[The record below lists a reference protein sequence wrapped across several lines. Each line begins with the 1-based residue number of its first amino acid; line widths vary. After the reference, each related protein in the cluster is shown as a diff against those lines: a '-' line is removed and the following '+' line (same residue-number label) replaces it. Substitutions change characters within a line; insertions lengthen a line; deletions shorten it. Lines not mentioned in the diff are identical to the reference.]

1 MSERS
6 STLAEV
12 ARRAEVSL
20 ATASRVLNGSTRGVT
35 PELRARVIE
44 AAEALH
50 YVPNAHAQALA
61 RASTRMVGVI
71 VHDVGDPY
79 FAEISR
85 GILRVATDAGRLV
98 MICNTYRDTAR
109 ELEYVATLRA
119 HRVEAVVLA
128 GSGIDDQRFSQE
140 MAAQLGAFAEAG
152 GRVALIGRHHFPGD
166 AVMPDNLGGARALAR
181 ALLDLGHRRIGVVT
195 GPPLLTTTRDRLAGF
210 RGALEEAGVEL
221 PDIQVVPS
229 DFTREGGASAASRL
243 LDQAPDMTAIFGMN
257 DPVAIGIL
265 HELRRRGRRVPDDV
279 SVAGFD
285 DMPVAADVTPT
296 LSTVHVPMAE
306 LGARAMTLALDR
318 SDAGEPRA
326 IHVPARVVLRDST
339 APPPAARADA
349 EG

>member
-1 MSERS
+1 MTERS

-35 PELRARVIE
+35 PELRIRVLE
-44 AAEALH
+44 AAEELR

-61 RASTRMVGVI
+61 RAATRMVGVI

-98 MICNTYRDTAR
+98 MICNTYRDTAK

-128 GSGIDDQRFSQE
+128 GSGIDDQHFSQA
-140 MAAQLGAFAEAG
+140 MAAQLGAFSGSG

-166 AVMPDNLGGARALAR
+166 AVMPDNVGGARELAR
-181 ALLDLGHRRIGVVT
+181 ALLDFGHRRIGVIT

-210 RGALEEAGVEL
+210 GDALDEAGVEL
-221 PDIQVVPS
+221 PESRIAPS
-229 DFTREGGASAASRL
+229 DFTREGGAAAAAQL
-243 LDQAPDMTAIFGMN
+243 LDRTPGLTAIFGMN
-257 DPVAIGIL
+257 DAVAVGVL
-265 HELRRRGRRVPDDV
+265 RELRERGRSVPGDV

-285 DMPVAADVTPT
+285 DMPVAADVTPA

-306 LGARAMTLALDR
+306 LGARAMRLALDQPG
-318 SDAGEPRA
+318 DGELRV

-339 APPPAARADA
+339 AAPRSEP
-349 EG
+349 

>member
-1 MSERS
+1 MTERS

-44 AAEALH
+44 AAEALR

-61 RASTRMVGVI
+61 RAATRMVGVI

-98 MICNTYRDTAR
+98 MICNTYRDTAK

-128 GSGIDDQRFSQE
+128 GSGIDDPGFSQA
-140 MAAQLGAFAEAG
+140 MAAQLGAFSGAG

-166 AVMPDNLGGARALAR
+166 AVMPDNVGGARALAV
-181 ALLDLGHRRIGVVT
+181 ALLNLGHRRIGVIT

-210 RGALEEAGVEL
+210 RDALDEAGVEL
-221 PDIQVVPS
+221 PDARIVPS
-229 DFTREGGASAASRL
+229 DFTRETGAAAAALL
-243 LDQAPDMTAIFGMN
+243 LDRAPDLTAIFGMN
-257 DPVAIGIL
+257 DAVAIGAL
-265 HELRRRGRRVPDDV
+265 RELRGRGLRVPDDV

-285 DMPVAADVTPT
+285 DMPVAADVTPA

-306 LGARAMTLALDR
+306 LGARAMALALDE
-318 SDAGEPRA
+318 AGGGEARV
-326 IHVPARVVLRDST
+326 IHVPARVELRAST
-339 APPPAARADA
+339 GPPRR
-349 EG
+349 

>member
-1 MSERS
+1 MRERS

-35 PELRARVIE
+35 PELRARVLE
-44 AAEALH
+44 AAEELH

-71 VHDVGDPY
+71 VHDVSDPY

-98 MICNTYRDTAR
+98 LICNTYRDTAR

-140 MAAQLGAFAEAG
+140 MAAQLGAFSAAG

-166 AVMPDNLGGARALAR
+166 AVMPDNAGGARALAR
-181 ALLDLGHRRIGVVT
+181 ALLRLGHRRIGVIT

-210 RGALEEAGVEL
+210 RGALDEAGVDL
-221 PDIQVVPS
+221 PADQIAAS
-229 DFTREGGASAASRL
+229 DFTRESGARAAAQL
-243 LDQAPDMTAIFGMN
+243 LDRTPGLTAVFGMN
-257 DPVAIGIL
+257 DAVAIGVMR
-265 HELRRRGRRVPDDV
+265 ELRARGARVPEDV
-279 SVAGFD
+279 SIAGFD
-285 DMPVAADVTPT
+285 DMPIAADVTPT
-296 LSTVHVPMAE
+296 LSTVRVPMAD
-306 LGARAMTLALDR
+306 LGARAMTLALDDR
-318 SDAGEPRA
+318 GGSELRV
-326 IHVPARVVLRDST
+326 IHVPAEVVLRDST
-339 APPPAARADA
+339 APPPEPR
-349 EG
+349 

>member
-1 MSERS
+1 MAERS

-35 PELRARVIE
+35 PELRARVLE
-44 AAEALH
+44 AAEELR

-119 HRVEAVVLA
+119 HRVEALVLA
-128 GSGIDDQRFSQE
+128 GSGIDDQDFSKA
-140 MAAQLGAFAEAG
+140 MAAQLNAFATAG
-152 GRVALIGRHHFPGD
+152 GRVALIGRHLFPGD
-166 AVMPDNLGGARALAR
+166 AVMPDNVGGGRDLAR
-181 ALLDLGHRRIGVVT
+181 ALLRLGHRRIGVIT
-195 GPPLLTTTRDRLAGF
+195 GPPQLTTTRDRLDGF

-221 PDIQVVPS
+221 PGAHVLSS
-229 DFTREGGASAASRL
+229 DFTREGGATAAAEL
-243 LDQAPDMTAIFGMN
+243 LDRAPDLTAVFGMN
-257 DPVAIGIL
+257 DAVAIGVL
-265 HELRRRGRRVPDDV
+265 RELRARGARVPDDV

-285 DMPVAADVTPT
+285 DMPVAADVTPA
-296 LSTVHVPMAE
+296 LSTVRVPMAE
-306 LGARAMTLALDR
+306 LGARAMSLALDDHR
-318 SDAGEPRA
+318 RGEPRA
-326 IHVPARVVLRDST
+326 IRVPAEVVLRDST
-339 APPPAARADA
+339 TTPA
-349 EG
+349 